1 MRRFAFVEPASVGA
15 ATEILAAAGARAL
28 PLAGGVDL
36 LGELKDGI
44 VRPETLVNLK
54 AIREL
59 DYVRFDSDATLR
71 LGALATLSAV
81 AEDDRVRREFP
92 AVAQAAGSV
101 GSPEI
106 RNVGTVGGNLCQ
118 RPRCWYYRSPLHP
131 CLKKGG
137 DVCYTTLGNSRY
149 HAILGGGPSFIVHP
163 SDLAPALIACDARVI
178 VAGPAGRKDIPLET
192 FYVLPRVRLDHETIL
207 KAGEIVTEVVV
218 PPAASTSS
226 GTKSLFVKFREKES
240 FDFALASVAAALRMD
255 GAICREARVVLGGVA
270 PVPWRS
276 EQAEKAVIGKSIDVP
291 AAAQAARAALKD
303 ASPLPHNGYKVPLAA
318 ALVQRAL
325 LELSG
330 PGREPGPA

>member
-1 MRRFAFVEPASVGA
+1 MRRFAFVEPASLGA
-15 ATEILAAAGARAL
+15 ATEILAAGGARAL

-59 DYVRFDSDATLR
+59 EYVRFDSDATLR

-178 VAGPAGRKDIPLET
+178 IAGPAGRKDIPLEK
-192 FYVLPRVRLDHETIL
+192 FYVLPKVRLDHETIL
-207 KAGEIVTEVVV
+207 KAGEIVTEIVV

-276 EQAEKAVIGKSIDVP
+276 QEAEKAVIGKSIDVP

-303 ASPLPHNGYKVPLAA
+303 ASPLPHNGY
-318 ALVQRAL
+318 
-325 LELSG
+325 
-330 PGREPGPA
+330 